1 MNVLGRNILA
11 IIIGLIVGSAVNMGI
26 IMLGG
31 KLIPPP
37 AGVDMTNMESLA
49 ASMHLF
55 KPQNFISP
63 CLAHALGT
71 LVGAFVASKI
81 ASGHNMKVALAIGG
95 FFMIGGIMVAR
106 QLPSPDWFIGLD
118 LVVAY
123 IPMAWMGGRLAERSV
138 RA

>member
-1 MNVLGRNILA
+1 MTLGRNILA
-11 IIIGLIVGSAVNMGI
+11 IIIGLIVGSAVNMGV

-37 AGVDMTNMESLA
+37 AGVDVTNMESLA

-63 CLAHALGT
+63 FLAHALGT
-71 LVGAFVASKI
+71 LVGAFVAAKI
-81 ASGHNMKVALAIGG
+81 AASHNIKVSLAVGG
-95 FFMIGGIMVAR
+95 FFMVGGIMVAR

-118 LVVAY
+118 LIVAY
-123 IPMAWMGGRLAERSV
+123 IPMAWIGGRMAEKSHRS
-138 RA
+138 